1 MSKLNINRNIF
12 LEREEFLR
20 FQKFMLESAVNK
32 TFLANTINWGI
43 IDTSGGETVQDF
55 KVQAGTTPGSVKIA
69 ALSRALTSDGLIVE
83 QSAIDNIAIPNDGN
97 YYWIKAGHIYSNLET
112 GLCSITSDGQV
123 TGTSTLFT
131 DVLRGQSLKTPVK
144 IKFVNSANSG
154 IYEVV
159 DVIDDS
165 NLILSGNSFTA
176 ELNLQYF
183 VVGCTPIGETITSQ
197 QQLGLY
203 FYDSCLLTKVLETS
217 LNTEPAGKVQDKEFW
232 IARVI
237 NNSGTVV
244 IVDERTEYW
253 EYYIKGVSDKLT
265 KQNNL
270 SDVVSVPE
278 ARANLDVYSTEE
290 VDIKLGTDNVGW
302 TPLVRGTAASA
313 TGFDLQACRA
323 GRIITI
329 SGKYKG
335 TASPVQGAIIASIPV
350 ATIAANLSLTNK
362 IWSQSNDVSL
372 GDTNKGIVF
381 YVDVFDPITNPVLN
395 LMVDSSVSADT
406 LGVQYV
412 FVNLTFLTM

>member
-1 MSKLNINRNIF
+1 MSMLNINRNIF
-12 LEREEFLR
+12 LEREELLR

-55 KVQAGTTPGSVKIA
+55 KVQAGTTPGSIKIA
-69 ALSRALTSDGLIVE
+69 ALSRALTSDGLIIE
-83 QSAIDNIAIPNDGN
+83 QSAVDNIAISNDGN
-97 YYWIKAGHIYSNLET
+97 YYWIKAAHVYSNLEA
-112 GLCSITSDGQV
+112 GLCSITTSGQV

-144 IKFVNSANSG
+144 IKFINSANSG

-176 ELNLQYF
+176 ESNLQYF

-203 FYDSCLLTKVLETS
+203 FYDSCLLTQVLETS

-237 NNSGTVV
+237 NNAGTVV
-244 IVDERTEYW
+244 IVDKRTEYW

-270 SDVVSVPE
+270 SDLKDAAI
-278 ARANLDVYSTEE
+278 ARANLNVYSTTE
-290 VDIKLGTDNVGW
+290 VETLFNVSSVGW
-302 TPLVRGTAASA
+302 TAMNRGAGAMTND
-313 TGFDLQACRA
+313 FDMQANRI
-323 GRIITI
+323 GRTITI
-329 SGKYKG
+329 SGNFRLASG
-335 TASPVQGAIIASIPV
+335 VTAGSIIASIPV
-350 ATIAANLSLTNK
+350 ATIAAGLSLTRPFYFQLSSVDGNLDNRGIK
-362 IWSQSNDVSL
+362 I
-372 GDTNKGIVF
+372 
-381 YVDVFDPITNPVLN
+381 YVDVFDPTSAPVLN
-395 LMVDSSVSADT
+395 LCYSANYQWVDNK
-406 LGVQYV
+406 QYYSFTFNV
-412 FVNLTFLTM
+412 F